1 MFMDNNE
8 HQFLYPKKELLDIIQ
23 KLNKGIT
30 PLIPE
35 DELEEAKLLMRQ
47 MEAEDDEDDE
57 ELLVEVEKHKRMVAL
72 AEKEKHK
79 ATKRDAYVY
88 TMTEEQL
95 KKIEYDMSAVYVR
108 EDPNSVYNKDTIDV
122 NMSEER
128 REIMQKLSK
137 LRNCYYN
144 QKDYREAID
153 VIRQAIELS
162 LKNDY
167 PWMTYEE
174 AVKAFNR
181 GEIEYG
187 FGEVPKI
194 YLNYITPVTDPK
206 IAAQIYS
213 GEIELKDKN
222 EKPKKKKRDK
232 NEKGVF
238 LPVSVI
244 PEAMSKRALEY
255 HMKGFDTPLSAMFK
269 MRNTAY
275 GRYSMP
281 TSSYFNNSESEK
293 RRRKHIQETLDNFDW
308 SREGA
313 GDVYTLL
320 SNGKTPFMS
329 DYAFIQF
336 LQEKNGTGL
345 NTALSTNLNIL
356 SNCLKGGNS
365 GYSTRYASYE
375 TLVQQPNQMAMQQE
389 QALLEAI
396 REANE

>member
-1 MFMDNNE
+1 MDNE

-47 MEAEDDEDDE
+47 MEAEDDEDDD
-57 ELLVEVEKHKRMVAL
+57 ELRAEVEKHKRMVAL

-232 NEKGVF
+232 NEKGEF
-238 LPVSVI
+238 R
-244 PEAMSKRALEY
+244 KQC
-255 HMKGFDTPLSAMFK
+255 
-269 MRNTAY
+269 RN
-275 GRYSMP
+275 
-281 TSSYFNNSESEK
+281 E
-293 RRRKHIQETLDNFDW
+293 H
-308 SREGA
+308 
-313 GDVYTLL
+313 
-320 SNGKTPFMS
+320 
-329 DYAFIQF
+329 
-336 LQEKNGTGL
+336 
-345 NTALSTNLNIL
+345 
-356 SNCLKGGNS
+356 
-365 GYSTRYASYE
+365 
-375 TLVQQPNQMAMQQE
+375 
-389 QALLEAI
+389 
-396 REANE
+396 